1 MFFKSIR
8 FKITILYMAI
18 LAATL
23 TSFSVILYH
32 NVGRSLYGNMDTL
45 LKSRAGGIA
54 KAIDTYWEASKLES
68 LESAATPDAL
78 KKRRNINFAKI
89 AQKWVKEE
97 STDPTLVDIIVQ
109 VFDTDGA
116 AIASSKN
123 TQGLAKIPNKDFLP
137 VLQGNSR
144 FDTVEFYNGP
154 NRMTLRIFTAP
165 VFENEKVAY
174 IVQVASP
181 LTSIHIALKNLKVAL
196 FILFPITVLMTGI
209 MGAFLA
215 KVTLRPV
222 DNMIES
228 IRQITA
234 KNMKLKVQ
242 VPGTKDEIQKLAET
256 FNTML
261 ERLDEG
267 FTSQRQLFED
277 LSHELKTPLTILKG
291 EFEVSLKK
299 LRSQQEYESILAS
312 ALEEIN
318 RIIKL
323 AENLL
328 LLARLDSKEVLPEKR
343 ALDIDSM
350 MRLVVN
356 NMKPLAELKQI
367 QVSFNSDG
375 RTLLEGDESQ
385 LKTAFIN
392 LLDNAIKYTDQKG
405 KIDITV
411 TGDKGQAKI
420 YIKDT
425 GIGIP
430 EGELPHIFDRFYR
443 VDKSRNT
450 TGFGLGLS
458 ITRSIIEAHGGT
470 IAVHSQ
476 PSQGTAFII
485 SIPLS

>member
-32 NVGRSLYGNMDTL
+32 NVDHSLYGNMDTL

-68 LESAATPDAL
+68 AESTTSPDAL
-78 KKRRNINFAKI
+78 KKRRNVNFTRI

-97 STDPTLVDIIVQ
+97 SKDPALVDIIVQ

-116 AIASSKN
+116 AIASSKS
-123 TQGLAKIPNKDFLP
+123 TRGLTEIPRKNFIS

-144 FDTVEFYNGP
+144 FDTVESSRGGD
-154 NRMTLRIFTAP
+154 RMTLRIFTVP

-174 IVQVASP
+174 IVQVSSP
-181 LTSIHIALKNLKVAL
+181 LSSIQIALKNLRVAL
-196 FILFPITVLMTGI
+196 FILFPVTVLVTGV

-222 DNMIES
+222 NNMIKT
-228 IRQITA
+228 IHQITA
-234 KNMKLKVQ
+234 KNMKLKIQ
-242 VPGTKDEIQKLAET
+242 IPGTKDEIQKLAET

-261 ERLDEG
+261 ERLDKG

-299 LRSQQEYESILAS
+299 LRSQQEYESILS
-312 ALEEIN
+312 SSLEEIN

-343 ALDIDSM
+343 MLEIDS
-350 MRLVVN
+350 LVALIVN
-356 NMKPLAELKQI
+356 NIKPLAELKQI
-367 QVSFNSDG
+367 QLSFNSNG
-375 RTLLEGDESQ
+375 ATFLEGDESQ

-392 LLDNAIKYTDQKG
+392 LLDNAIKYTGQKG
-405 KIDITV
+405 KIDISV
-411 TGDKGQAKI
+411 TGDKGSVKI

-430 EGELPHIFDRFYR
+430 EEELPRIFDRFYR
-443 VDKSRNT
+443 IDKSRNT

-458 ITRSIIEAHGGT
+458 ITESIIEAHGGT
-470 IAVHSQ
+470 IAVNSQ
-476 PSQGTAFII
+476 PSHGTTFTI